1 MSGWTPSQAEGERD
15 DDEGVDQSRGLS
27 ERHSA
32 EKAAEEAG
40 KAKERGGR
48 AATPSQAEGDR
59 KDAEGAEQDRGER

>member
-32 EKAAEEAG
+32 QEAEKARKAG
-40 KAKERGGR
+40 RTSA
-48 AATPSQAEGDR
+48 PSQAEGDR
-59 KDAEGAEQDRGER
+59 TDAQGTEQDRGKD